1 MDHPISRRSI
11 LKFGGLA
18 AASTWAGRVAAKLST
33 GSNADALE
41 YPDRAS
47 VALLDGPMLEQFRA
61 HHATLLAMDEDALLK
76 PFRVAAGLPAP
87 GDDLGGWYNASSS
100 FNPPQD
106 MHGFIPGHS
115 FGQYLSSLARAY
127 AVTGNR
133 QTQQKVQRLVAGFA
147 PTITPSFYEGYTLP
161 AYTFDKINIGLID
174 AHAFAGNPQALA
186 TLNLATDAALPFLP
200 EKALTRPEM
209 AARPHANIA
218 HTWDESYTLP
228 ENLYLAWRRGAG
240 ERYRGLAQRFLLNR
254 DYFEPLARGENV
266 LPDKHAYSHMNALSS
281 AMQAHLVDGNRMH
294 LQAATNG
301 FEFVLAQSFATG
313 GWGPNERFINPGS
326 GELGDSLHTTH
337 ASFETPCGAY
347 GHFKAARYL
356 MAASGD
362 SRYGDSMERVLYNTI
377 LGAPPMQPDGTAYY
391 YSDYNELGA
400 KAYCELKC
408 PCCSGTL
415 GQILAD
421 YGMSAYAVGEHSI
434 RVNLYAPS
442 RLSWRPHGRNVTL
455 EQSTYYPLDSDITI
469 TVKTPTPETF
479 SIDLRIPA
487 WAGAASSVAVNGKRL
502 EQPLRAGSFHKIQR
516 SWNDGDRIEL
526 SLDRPLRLE
535 AVDEKHPN
543 LLAIMQGPLALFAV
557 GDRFLPFSRS
567 ELSSARQTSPRAA
580 QWRVSTEDGVQLFK
594 PYFAIHSETTR
605 LYQPVSA

>member
-1 MDHPISRRSI
+1 MDPISRRSI

-18 AASTWAGRVAAKLST
+18 VASTLAGRVAAKIPDGSST
-33 GSNADALE
+33 DALD
-41 YPDRAS
+41 YADRAS
-47 VALLDGPMLEQFRA
+47 VALLDGPMQEQFRA
-61 HHATLLAMDEDALLK
+61 HHATLLAMNEDALLK

-87 GDDLGGWYNASSS
+87 GEDLGGWYNASSS

-115 FGQYLSSLARAY
+115 FGQYVSSLSRAY
-127 AVTGNR
+127 AVTGNQETR
-133 QTQQKVQRLVAGFA
+133 QKVRRLVAGFA
-147 PTITPSFYEGYTLP
+147 ATVTPRFYQGYTLP
-161 AYTFDKINIGLID
+161 AYTFDKINVGLID
-174 AHAFAGNPQALA
+174 AHAFAADPQSLA

-209 AARPHANIA
+209 AARPHPNVA

-240 ERYRGLAQRFLLNR
+240 ERYRALARRFLLDT

-266 LPDKHAYSHMNALSS
+266 LPGKHAYSHMNAFSS
-281 AMQAHLVDGNRMH
+281 AMQAYLVDGNPKH
-294 LQAATNG
+294 LHAAKIG
-301 FEFVLAQSFATG
+301 FDFVLAQSFATG
-313 GWGPNERFINPGS
+313 GWGPNERFIIPGS

-356 MAASGD
+356 MAATGD

-377 LGAPPMQPDGTAYY
+377 LGAPPMKPDGTAFY
-391 YSDYNELGA
+391 YSDYNDSGA
-400 KAYCELKC
+400 KAYFELKC

-421 YGMSAYAVGEHSI
+421 YGMSAYLVGEHSI
-434 RVNLYAPS
+434 LVNLYSPS
-442 RLSWRPHGRNVTL
+442 RLSWRQRGRHVTL
-455 EQSTYYPLDSDITI
+455 EQSTAYPLDSEVTI
-469 TVKTPTPETF
+469 VIKTATPETF
-479 SIDLRIPA
+479 LVGLRIPA
-487 WAGAASSVAVNGKRL
+487 WAGAASSLALNGKRL
-502 EQPLRAGSFHKIQR
+502 EGPLTPGAFHKIQR
-516 SWNDGDRIEL
+516 TWSDGDRIEL

-535 AVDEKHPN
+535 AVDDKHPD

-557 GDRFLPFSRS
+557 GKRFLPFNRS
-567 ELSSARQTSPRAA
+567 ELLTVRQTAA
-580 QWRVSTEDGVQLFK
+580 GSAEWQISTGDGVQVFK
-594 PYFAIHSETTR
+594 PYFAIDSERTR
-605 LYQPVSA
+605 LYQPVSG

>member
-1 MDHPISRRSI
+1 MDPLSRRSI
-11 LKFGGLA
+11 LKLGGLA
-18 AASTWAGRVAAKLST
+18 VASTLAGRAAAKISGASSPDLLQY
-33 GSNADALE
+33 AD
-41 YPDRAS
+41 RSS
-47 VALLDGPMLEQFRA
+47 VTLLDGPMLEQFRA
-61 HHATLLAMDEDALLK
+61 QHATLMAMNEDALLK

-87 GDDLGGWYNASSS
+87 GEDLGGWYNASDS

-127 AVTGNR
+127 AVTGDR

-147 PTITPSFYEGYTLP
+147 STITPRFYEGYTLP

-174 AHAFAGNPQALA
+174 AHAFAANSQALA

-209 AARPHANIA
+209 RARPHANIA

-228 ENLYLAWRRGAG
+228 ENLYLAWKRGAG
-240 ERYRGLAQRFLLNR
+240 ERYRGLAQRFLLDR

-266 LPDKHAYSHMNALSS
+266 LPDKHAYSHMNAFSS
-281 AMQAHLVDGNRMH
+281 ALQAHLVDGNPMH
-294 LQAATNG
+294 LRAAKNG
-301 FEFVLAQSFATG
+301 FDFVLAQSFATG

-356 MAASGD
+356 MAATGD

-377 LGAPPMQPDGTAYY
+377 LGAPPMKPDGTAYY

-421 YGMSAYAVGEHSI
+421 YGMSAYSGGEHGI
-434 RVNLYAPS
+434 LVNLYTPS
-442 RLSWRPHGRNVTL
+442 RLTWRQHGRDVTL
-455 EQSTYYPLDSDITI
+455 EQSTFYPLDSEVSIG
-469 TVKTPTPETF
+469 VKTATPQTF
-479 SIDLRIPA
+479 SIGLRIPA
-487 WAGAASSVAVNGKRL
+487 WAGPASSVAVNGKRL
-502 EQPLRAGSFHKIQR
+502 EQPPEAGSFHKIQR

-526 SLDRPLRLE
+526 TLDRSLRLE
-535 AVDEKHPN
+535 PVDEKHPD

-557 GDRFLPFSRS
+557 GDRFLPFRRS
-567 ELSSARQTSPRAA
+567 ELLSVRQTSARAA
-580 QWRVSTEDGVQLFK
+580 EWRISTPDGVQIFK
-594 PYFAIHSETTR
+594 PYFAINSETTR